1 MRAFDPV
8 EYETNEA
15 GLLVPANVR
24 GFKFGT
30 PRDPTA
36 PTIGPLQAAWSE
48 VWLRRSFMPHQRYIA
63 DVTGELLPTGLP
75 RYTLCVIT
83 LQRQSGKTALD
94 LAQTGER
101 CFTRPGFKAWY
112 TAQKRKDAR
121 DQFLSFQ
128 DDVVA
133 GTPLDQV
140 VETLR
145 GNGTEVMKFPR
156 ASQLRPFEPTEESV
170 HGKQSDRMTFDE
182 AWAHSKEFGEALLQA
197 GSPTKL
203 TRPGAQTFIF
213 SAGGTAASTWL
224 ASLVARGRGGDPSMF
239 YCELGIPDDADA
251 EDLDVIAAHHPAY
264 GYTVS
269 HESLAGMRDDFEGDP
284 SGWAR
289 AAGNRWTEVIGG
301 SIDPKLWAAAR
312 YEGTVPDDAPVGYG
326 AARSEDG
333 TQVVIAAA
341 ALVDGIVVVEV
352 LDVLP
357 TAFGAAEHVKAWA
370 VDGPVA
376 IDPAG
381 PSATIHDRL
390 VSDDSLDSDQ
400 LLTMTGRDYSA
411 ACANLVDALQPR
423 AFRFRPHPA
432 LDAAVRVAGKR
443 QVGDGGY
450 VWARVAAGAPIAAL
464 EAATLAAWA
473 VEHRESDGIPL
484 LDFGAA

>member
-1 MRAFDPV
+1 MRVFDQV
-8 EYETNEA
+8 EYERTDS
-15 GLLVPANVR
+15 GLLLPSNVR
-24 GFKFGT
+24 GLKFGT
-30 PRDPTA
+30 PRDPSA
-36 PTIGPLQAAWSE
+36 PTIGPVQAAWSE
-48 VWLRRSFMPHQRYIA
+48 TWLRRSFMPHQRYIA
-63 DVTGELLPTGLP
+63 DVTGELLPSGLP
-75 RYTLCVIT
+75 RYTLCLIT
-83 LQRQSGKTALD
+83 LQRQAGKTALD
-94 LAQTGER
+94 FAQTGER

-121 DQFLSFQ
+121 DQFLAFQ

-145 GNGTEVMKFPR
+145 GNGTEVMRFPR

-170 HGKQSDRMTFDE
+170 HGKQGDRLTFDE

-197 GSPTKL
+197 ASPTKL

-251 EDLDVIAAHHPAY
+251 DDLDVIAAHHPAY

-269 HESLAGMRDDFEGDP
+269 HDSLAGMKGDFAGDP

-301 SIDPKLWAAAR
+301 SIDPQQWKAAR
-312 YEGTVPDDAPVGYG
+312 TETDIPAGVPVGYG
-326 AARSEDG
+326 AARAEDG
-333 TQVVIAAA
+333 SQVVIATA
-341 ALVDGIVVVEV
+341 ALVDGVIVAEI

-357 TAFGAAEHVKAWA
+357 TAFGSAEHVKAWA
-370 VDGPVA
+370 TDGPVA
-376 IDPAG
+376 VDPSG
-381 PSATIHDRL
+381 PSATLHDRL
-390 VSDDSLDSDQ
+390 AAPSGVRPER
-400 LLTMTGRDYSA
+400 LLAMSVRDASA
-411 ACANLVDALQPR
+411 SCANLVDALKTG
-423 AFRFRPHPA
+423 AYRFRQNDA
-432 LDAAVRVAGKR
+432 LDDAVKVAGKR
-443 QVGDGGY
+443 QVGDGGF

-464 EAATLAAWA
+464 EAVTLAIWA
-473 VEHRESDGIPL
+473 VQHRRPAGKPEIHH
-484 LDFGAA
+484 AA